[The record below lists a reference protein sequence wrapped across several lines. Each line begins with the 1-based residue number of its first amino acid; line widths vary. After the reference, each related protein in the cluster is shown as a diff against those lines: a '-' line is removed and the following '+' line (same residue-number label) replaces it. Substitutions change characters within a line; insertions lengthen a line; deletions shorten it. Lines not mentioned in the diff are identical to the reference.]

1 MKQPVQ
7 PPQLAPFEDLP
18 QLELYYPSSGAEKVL
33 QDVQTWSAPTG
44 GVFCVFGV
52 AGSGK
57 TMAARQVIARFPAPE
72 RCTLLTARP
81 GEDTAFHEAL
91 FRGIGVASSS
101 EVKSMRGLLRVRQA
115 LRQRAKD
122 RGSFLVV
129 IDQAEHLSAATIET
143 LAALTRRDG
152 GGVQGVSLLLFGR
165 SEAQALLCDDGR
177 PLRARINGVVTL
189 APLSREETEAYIAHR
204 LRLAG
209 TAGTFERF
217 DVAAIDRV
225 YEISRGLPRRINR
238 LCAAGLA
245 AADKQE
251 SGAVTASVIDAVA
264 RALSAPA
271 PEDPASPV
279 HESGAGS
286 KTVLLAESTRPRDEV
301 ERSSV
306 LDTGIGANL
315 SAEGEDFRNDPRLD
329 TATPGT
335 ESSVPAVGRVEHS
348 TRIRPAIP
356 RERASTG
363 HRERASTGHQEGSPS
378 VDALIANGEALL
390 ARLEESLGP
399 DPTLPRAAQ
408 GYAPAVEARLLEH
421 LSRAERL
428 LQRLGEAGDRVMRTI
443 EEAEAQATKA
453 ATAYQSTARLMMAR
467 TENAQSLSK
476 HLTTQIE
483 RADAITRE
491 TRETERRLT
500 QLQEN
505 LTESERAMRQRA
517 TETSAAV
524 ESGRELVMRL
534 QALLQQVETREE
546 LLAKQAADQAQ
557 RLDQNRTQV
566 QATVTELQRTMKDGQ
581 DLAAGLE
588 ALLQRSAPLQREL
601 PERITRAE
609 ESLSAIERQARRW
622 EQIEKA
628 SERQVGKCRTALQ
641 SLFSQAERERRQ
653 IKEVLATGDGL
664 QETLAESNRNA
675 RENLQAADAAATRV
689 RQTLDA
695 AESRIRDS
703 VNAAMKEVQQSLET
717 AQFKTRTIEQASAR
731 AERANEALETASA
744 SGEALHARLA
754 ETAQKLA
761 AADQQT
767 TDRLFLLG
775 AACERAESGISR
787 LGAAE
792 ATIESLTAKSE
803 ELVMRIRTEA
813 ATAER
818 REQALAS
825 HVAAARQIISDLA
838 DLHRVSR
845 EDVTAWQSA
854 RAESETTRAH
864 LQTLIGDL
872 RTLTEASDAQREALN
887 DRRKELDALIEA
899 LTVQQADAAQHRDAL
914 AESDTNAKQTLEA
927 LRAAGAGARTLTER
941 LSNITQALQ
950 SGTAVRDALTALI
963 EQGTSVQRSAEAAV
977 QDLAANAERVRNE
990 QAEARIALGEH
1001 RQVLEHAQSA
1011 ADRLDAATRQAQ
1023 ERMTQVAQGSHDAE
1037 QTAQR
1042 LREATECGRLVVTR
1056 AEDLLSAIEDR
1067 ERSAESGE
1075 RILREFVAQAQKLA
1089 ESLKD
1094 LHARTGQIERQ
1105 VADLCIEPQTLVKDA
1120 RQQAEQ
1126 LDKVCKAVQKVFA
1139 GLSKVSLEANQR
1151 IEEFRKTSRE
1161 ADTRLERLAHD
1172 TDEAA
1177 RTLKEWVEE
1186 AIRAQSRLAATLAKT
1201 PGIGSTHPTQ
1211 TLQRLAAPEAGRIV
1225 SVPASRFPR
1234 PPQPADSDVDTPVA
1248 ATVSEKP
1255 RKPRS
1260 RAEQISELLR
1270 EAQEATGSP
1279 AGV

>member
-1 MKQPVQ
+1 MKQTVQ

-18 QLELYYPSSGAEKVL
+18 QLELYYRSSGAEKVL

-57 TMAARQVIARFPAPE
+57 TMTARQVIARFPVPE
-72 RCTLLTARP
+72 RCTLLTARA

-129 IDQAEHLSAATIET
+129 IDQAEHLSAMTIET

-152 GGVQGVSLLLFGR
+152 SGVQGVSLLLFGR
-165 SEAQALLCDDGR
+165 SEAQSLLCDDGR

-189 APLSREETEAYIAHR
+189 APLSREETGAYIAHR
-204 LRLAG
+204 LRVAG
-209 TAGTFERF
+209 VAGRFERF

-245 AADKQE
+245 AADQQE
-251 SGAVTASVIDAVA
+251 SGAVTATVIDAVA

-271 PEDPASPV
+271 PGDPANPAP
-279 HESGAGS
+279 ESGGGS
-286 KTVLLAESTRPRDEV
+286 ETVLLAESTRPRGEI
-301 ERSSV
+301 ERSSGQ
-306 LDTGIGANL
+306 DTGIGADL
-315 SAEGEDFRNDPRLD
+315 SAEAEDFRDDPRPDLATAGSGTSTPD
-329 TATPGT
+329 T
-335 ESSVPAVGRVEHS
+335 GRPEYS
-348 TRIRPAIP
+348 TRVRPAIL
-356 RERASTG
+356 RG
-363 HRERASTGHQEGSPS
+363 RASTGHQEGSPS

-390 ARLEESLGP
+390 TRLEESLGP
-399 DPTLPRAAQ
+399 DATPPRSAQ
-408 GYAPAVEARLLEH
+408 GYAPVVEARLLEH
-421 LSRAERL
+421 LTRAERL

-443 EEAEAQATKA
+443 DEAEAQATKA
-453 ATAYQSTARLMMAR
+453 ATAYQSTARLMVAR
-467 TENAQSLSK
+467 TESAQSLSK

-483 RADAITRE
+483 RADALTRE

-505 LTESERAMRQRA
+505 LTESERAVRQRT
-517 TETSAAV
+517 TETTTAV

-557 RLDQNRTQV
+557 RLDQNRAQT

-588 ALLQRSAPLQREL
+588 ALLQRSVPLQREL

-641 SLFSQAERERRQ
+641 ALFSQAERERRQ
-653 IKEVLATGDGL
+653 IKDILATGDGL
-664 QETLAESNRNA
+664 QETLAESNRTA
-675 RENLQAADAAATRV
+675 RENLQSADAAATRI

-695 AESRIRDS
+695 AETRIRDS
-703 VNAAMKEVQQSLET
+703 VNAAVKEVQQSLES

-731 AERANEALETASA
+731 AERANEAIETTSA
-744 SGEALHARLA
+744 SGEALHARLT

-787 LGAAE
+787 LDAAG
-792 ATIESLTAKSE
+792 ATIESLAATSE
-803 ELVMRIRTEA
+803 ELSTRIRAEA
-813 ATAER
+813 TTAER

-825 HVAAARQIISDLA
+825 HVAAARQIISELS

-845 EDVTAWQSA
+845 EDVAAWQSA
-854 RAESETTRAH
+854 RTESEATRTH
-864 LQTLIGDL
+864 VQSLIGDL
-872 RTLTEASDAQREALN
+872 RALTEASDSQRDTLN
-887 DRRKELDALIEA
+887 DHRKELDALIESLSA
-899 LTVQQADAAQHRDAL
+899 QQADAAQRRDAL
-914 AESDTNAKQTLEA
+914 AESNTNAKQTLEA
-927 LRAAGAGARTLTER
+927 LRAAGAGAGTLTER

-950 SGTAVRDALTALI
+950 SGTTVRDALTGLI

-1023 ERMTQVAQGSHDAE
+1023 ERMTQVAQGTHDAE

-1042 LREATECGRLVVTR
+1042 LREAAECGRLVVTR
-1056 AEDLLSAIEDR
+1056 AEDLLAAIEDR

-1105 VADLCIEPQTLVKDA
+1105 VADLCLEPQTLVKDA

-1186 AIRAQSRLAATLAKT
+1186 AIRGQSRLAATLAKT

-1211 TLQRLAAPEAGRIV
+1211 TLQRLVAPEAGRIV
-1225 SVPASRFPR
+1225 SAPASRFPR
-1234 PPQPADSDVDTPVA
+1234 PPQPADSDVETPVA
-1248 ATVSEKP
+1248 AAESEKP

-1270 EAQEATGSP
+1270 EAQEATGSA

>member
-18 QLELYYPSSGAEKVL
+18 QLELYYPSSGTEKVL

-101 EVKSMRGLLRVRQA
+101 DVKSMRGLLRVRQA

-204 LRLAG
+204 LRITGA
-209 TAGTFERF
+209 AGTFERF

-251 SGAVTASVIDAVA
+251 SGAVTAAVIDAVA

-271 PEDPASPV
+271 PEDPASPA

-301 ERSSV
+301 ERSAA

-315 SAEGEDFRNDPRLD
+315 SAEVEDFRNDPRLD
-329 TATPGT
+329 PATPGT
-335 ESSVPAVGRVEHS
+335 ESSVPGAGRVEHS

-356 RERASTG
+356 RERAS
-363 HRERASTGHQEGSPS
+363 AGHQEGSPS

-500 QLQEN
+500 QLQET
-505 LTESERAMRQRA
+505 LTESERAMQQRA

-557 RLDQNRTQV
+557 RLDQNRSQT

-628 SERQVGKCRTALQ
+628 SERQVSKCRTTLQ
-641 SLFSQAERERRQ
+641 ALFSQAERERRQ
-653 IKEVLATGDGL
+653 IKEILAAGDRL
-664 QETLAESNRNA
+664 QETLAESNRTA
-675 RENLQAADAAATRV
+675 RENLQSADATVA
-689 RQTLDA
+689 
-695 AESRIRDS
+695 
-703 VNAAMKEVQQSLET
+703 KVQQSLET

-731 AERANEALETASA
+731 AERANEALETASV

-792 ATIESLTAKSE
+792 VTIESLTAKSE
-803 ELVMRIRTEA
+803 DLGMRIRTET

-825 HVAAARQIISDLA
+825 HVAAARQIISELA

-854 RAESETTRAH
+854 RAETETTRAH
-864 LQTLIGDL
+864 LQTLIADL

-887 DRRKELDALIEA
+887 DRRRELDALIEA
-899 LTVQQADAAQHRDAL
+899 LSAQQADAAQYRDAL

-1056 AEDLLSAIEDR
+1056 AEDLLAAIEDR